1 MRFSMRP
8 EPAAALMEEAVEAT
22 RGYAASLDVTI
33 RLTPPVPGLTLNVD
47 RDRFIQVLNNF
58 LSNAVKASP
67 GHSAIELRAEAHEG
81 RARILVRNA
90 GAGNATKF
98 QDQALNAF
106 SLTDTS
112 SQRKRGA
119 AGAGLHISRQIIEH
133 MGGRIGFDSG
143 AGPGMTM
150 WVEMPA
156 ARVEMPASTA
166 EAAVAP
172 QADGAMPA
180 EPGPRVLVCEDDDRV
195 AWLIQKMLT
204 KQGFAAD
211 VVHSIPEA
219 RRQLKNANYAAMT
232 LDLALPSG
240 NGMDFARELSD
251 DAELS
256 QLPIVIVSGTEP
268 ASWLELEA
276 KSGVVDWIVKPINR
290 QLLVASVAKA
300 AAAYQLN
307 AD

>member
-1 MRFSMRP
+1 
-8 EPAAALMEEAVEAT
+8 
-22 RGYAASLDVTI
+22 
-33 RLTPPVPGLTLNVD
+33 
-47 RDRFIQVLNNF
+47 
-58 LSNAVKASP
+58 
-67 GHSAIELRAEAHEG
+67 
-81 RARILVRNA
+81 
-90 GAGNATKF
+90 
-98 QDQALNAF
+98 
-106 SLTDTS
+106 
-112 SQRKRGA
+112 
-119 AGAGLHISRQIIEH
+119 
-133 MGGRIGFDSG
+133 
-143 AGPGMTM
+143 MTM

-219 RRQLKNANYAAMT
+219 RQQLKNANYAAMT